1 MCVVCDRVYGVS
13 SAQRP
18 ISAAV
23 VDRNIICALAEPYV
37 TKALLHKLFGPEL
50 AAEAAARYF
59 IEGQGPG
66 GYKFRPEYYSEKVS
80 ASTQPHGCR
89 VCCVAVVIEGQGPG
103 GYKFRPEYY
112 SEKVSACTQPHG
124 CRVCCVAVVIEG
136 QGPGGYKFR
145 PEYYSEKVRGCHTR
159 AVAQPRGCCA
169 SLELLESN
177 YVSRREVFS
186 GVSVAVS
193 SIRYFAV
200 THVLCAYILKLICCL

>member
-1 MCVVCDRVYGVS
+1 VYGVS

-59 IEGQGPG
+59 
-66 GYKFRPEYYSEKVS
+66 
-80 ASTQPHGCR
+80 
-89 VCCVAVVIEGQGPG
+89 IEGQGPG